1 MPQDSPNPLPT
12 DQTPTSLQEALMFDD
27 PIFSYE
33 LLEAARE
40 YARAVAL
47 AKDTAAASREADI
60 RLAKADITAVIAI
73 NNEWEANLGKEQGPP
88 RREMGFGATVN
99 TPDDPD
105 DLAAVAR
112 AAEFAKLHY
121 QQLRAVAMSA
131 DLAATSASQAA
142 EAAERH
148 LLDIARTPATGLV
161 DQPAEAPTTDQV
173 EATV

>member
-1 MPQDSPNPLPT
+1 
-12 DQTPTSLQEALMFDD
+12 MFDD
-27 PIFSYE
+27 PISSYE

-47 AKDTAAASREADI
+47 AEDTAAVARAADI
-60 RLAKADITAVIAI
+60 RLAKADIAAVIAI
-73 NNEWEANLGKEQGPP
+73 NNEWEANLNKEQGSP

-105 DLAAVAR
+105 GLAVVAR
-112 AAEFAKLHY
+112 AAEFAKLNY
-121 QQLRAVAMSA
+121 QQLRALAMSA

-148 LLDIARTPATGLV
+148 LLDIARTPTTGLV
-161 DQPAEAPTTDQV
+161 DQPAEAPTATDQI
-173 EATV
+173 EAIV

>member
-1 MPQDSPNPLPT
+1 
-12 DQTPTSLQEALMFDD
+12 MFDD
-27 PIFSYE
+27 PISSYE
-33 LLEAARE
+33 VIEAARD

-60 RLAKADITAVIAI
+60 RLAKADIAAVIAI
-73 NNEWEANLGKEQGPP
+73 NNEWEANLNKEQGPS

-105 DLAAVAR
+105 HLAAVAR

-142 EAAERH
+142 DAAEKY
-148 LLDIARTPATGLV
+148 LLDIARTPPTGLV
-161 DQPAEAPTTDQV
+161 DQPVEAPTVTDQIEV
-173 EATV
+173 TV

>member
-1 MPQDSPNPLPT
+1 
-12 DQTPTSLQEALMFDD
+12 MFDD
-27 PIFSYE
+27 PISSYE
-33 LLEAARE
+33 VIEAARD

-60 RLAKADITAVIAI
+60 RLAKADIAAVIAI
-73 NNEWEANLGKEQGPP
+73 NNEWEANLNKD
-88 RREMGFGATVN
+88 RREMGFGAAVN
-99 TPDDPD
+99 THRDPD

-112 AAEFAKLHY
+112 AAELARLNY

-161 DQPAEAPTTDQV
+161 DQPAEAPTATDQI

>member
-1 MPQDSPNPLPT
+1 
-12 DQTPTSLQEALMFDD
+12 MFDD

-47 AKDTAAASREADI
+47 ARDTAAASREADI
-60 RLAKADITAVIAI
+60 RLTEADIAAVIAI
-73 NNEWEANLGKEQGPP
+73 NNGWEANLNNEQSPP
-88 RREMGFGATVN
+88 RREMGFGAEVN
-99 TPDDPD
+99 TDSDPD
-105 DLAAVAR
+105 DLAAAAR

-121 QQLRAVAMSA
+121 QQKRAVAMSA

-148 LLDIARTPATGLV
+148 LLDIVRTPATGPV
-161 DQPAEAPTTDQV
+161 DQPAEAPTTDQI

>member
-1 MPQDSPNPLPT
+1 
-12 DQTPTSLQEALMFDD
+12 MFDD
-27 PIFSYE
+27 PISSYE
-33 LLEAARE
+33 VIEAARD

-47 AKDTAAASREADI
+47 AKDTAAAAREADI
-60 RLAKADITAVIAI
+60 RLAKADIAAVIAI
-73 NNEWEANLGKEQGPP
+73 NNEWEANLNKEQGPS

-105 DLAAVAR
+105 HLAAVAR

-142 EAAERH
+142 EAAERY
-148 LLDIARTPATGLV
+148 LLATARTAPTGPV
-161 DQPAEAPTTDQV
+161 DQPPEATATDQIEV
-173 EATV
+173 TV

>member
-1 MPQDSPNPLPT
+1 
-12 DQTPTSLQEALMFDD
+12 MFDD

-60 RLAKADITAVIAI
+60 RLTEADIAAVIAI
-73 NNEWEANLGKEQGPP
+73 NNGWEANLNNEQSPP
-88 RREMGFGATVN
+88 RREMGFGAEVN
-99 TPDDPD
+99 TDSDPD
-105 DLAAVAR
+105 DLAAAAR

-121 QQLRAVAMSA
+121 QQKRAVAMSA

-148 LLDIARTPATGLV
+148 LLDIVRTPAT
-161 DQPAEAPTTDQV
+161 DQPAEAPTTDQI

>member
-12 DQTPTSLQEALMFDD
+12 DQTPTSLQEAPMFDD
-27 PIFSYE
+27 PISSYE

-40 YARAVAL
+40 
-47 AKDTAAASREADI
+47 ADI
-60 RLAKADITAVIAI
+60 TLAKADIAAVIAI
-73 NNEWEANLGKEQGPP
+73 NNEWEANLDKEQGPP

-112 AAEFAKLHY
+112 AAEFAKLNY

-142 EAAERH
+142 EAAEKH
-148 LLDIARTPATGLV
+148 LLDIARTPTTGLV
-161 DQPAEAPTTDQV
+161 DQPAEAPTTDQI

>member
-1 MPQDSPNPLPT
+1 
-12 DQTPTSLQEALMFDD
+12 MFDD
-27 PIFSYE
+27 PISSYE
-33 LLEAARE
+33 VIEAARD

-60 RLAKADITAVIAI
+60 RLAKADIAAVIAI
-73 NNEWEANLGKEQGPP
+73 NNEWEANLNKEQGPS

-105 DLAAVAR
+105 HLAAVAR
-112 AAEFAKLHY
+112 AAEFAKLNY
-121 QQLRAVAMSA
+121 QQLRAVTMSA

-161 DQPAEAPTTDQV
+161 DQPAEAPTTDQI

>member
-1 MPQDSPNPLPT
+1 
-12 DQTPTSLQEALMFDD
+12 MFDD
-27 PIFSYE
+27 PISSYE

-47 AKDTAAASREADI
+47 AKDTAAASREADTT
-60 RLAKADITAVIAI
+60 LAKADIAAVIAI
-73 NNEWEANLGKEQGPP
+73 NNEWEANLDKEQGPP
-88 RREMGFGATVN
+88 RREMGFGATAN

-105 DLAAVAR
+105 DLAAAAR
-112 AAEFAKLHY
+112 AAEFARLHY

-148 LLDIARTPATGLV
+148 LLDIARTPAAGLV
-161 DQPAEAPTTDQV
+161 DQSAEASTATDQI

>member
-12 DQTPTSLQEALMFDD
+12 DQTPTSLQEASMFDD
-27 PIFSYE
+27 PISSYE

-60 RLAKADITAVIAI
+60 RLTEADIAAVIAI
-73 NNEWEANLGKEQGPP
+73 NNGWEANLNNEQSPP
-88 RREMGFGATVN
+88 RREMGFGAEVN
-99 TPDDPD
+99 TDSDPD
-105 DLAAVAR
+105 DLAAAAR

-121 QQLRAVAMSA
+121 QQKRAVAMSA

-148 LLDIARTPATGLV
+148 LLDIVRTPATGPV
-161 DQPAEAPTTDQV
+161 DQPAEAPTTDQI